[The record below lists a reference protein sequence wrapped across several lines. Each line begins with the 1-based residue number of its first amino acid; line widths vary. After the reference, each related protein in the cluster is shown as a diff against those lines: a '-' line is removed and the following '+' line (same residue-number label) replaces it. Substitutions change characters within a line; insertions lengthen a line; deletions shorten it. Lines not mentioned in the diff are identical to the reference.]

1 MIRFLLL
8 IVSFRATSALQQRSD
23 CVAECAHL
31 ESHRAFENCV
41 SECSKLPRKDNVP
54 DVAYYPMPPSNISID
69 TAVVID
75 NGKFLE
81 TTVTWSSVKD
91 LGRTG
96 FYLRYSAVGERC
108 QRDFPGYFASN
119 IGPKERSHPIPL
131 LFNNQPLVINHDCEY
146 KLQMHSKPYPY
157 GDAAFTAIEH
167 HKVPHC
173 ISGFCACSEGAVELP
188 SALFAREVTGGVR
201 ITWKHM
207 PKSDH
212 VYTFYITLHERFRPP
227 IEFKDPNAFRF
238 RIADDGERELKGSKL
253 QVNYSYTFEYPLKR
267 SDEYKV
273 TLFAEDD
280 HYCHTD
286 DVTTFF
292 NTSATPPFPSSSA
305 EDDHPLLPAITR
317 ASSKEISENQNP
329 SRFNSTSSAANSTE
343 SQPTSGDSVEME
355 KTVPTLGRISSILSS
370 LDPSVFIAL
379 LLLFAMLS
387 PLCTVLIYCLYR
399 KRQSAKKRKMPRF
412 GPWTLSHS
420 RHSILETNIL
430 YRQPIEFRTPQTEE
444 EWLIPSDDVSVGGV
458 IGEGAFGLVCKG
470 TMSGPK
476 GMAVRVAIKQLKT
489 NAIDEEREE
498 FLREMDIMKQVG
510 RHPNIVTMYGLCE
523 EPDFQCMVME
533 YVPFGDLKHY
543 LQNLRKQ
550 LSLAVSTLKTSL
562 RMEESVTAAMHS
574 SLIGTD
580 QLQYS
585 LDPAELQSFAAQVAN
600 GMAHLESL
608 NITHRDLAAR
618 NILVGENKQL
628 KISDFGMS
636 RPGVYV
642 KMSKGVIPLRW
653 LSPEAIRD
661 NIYST
666 KSDVWAYGIVL
677 WEIVTL
683 GGFPYPTVCD
693 KDMLQY
699 LLDGN
704 RLEKPISCS
713 DEIYAVMTE
722 CWRLCARDR
731 PSFVCL
737 CDRLGSLSIPYV
749 EFAANTTLPP
759 HDGFELIDSGTI
771 IAQ

>member
-1 MIRFLLL
+1 MIPLLL
-8 IVSFRATSALQQRSD
+8 LAVTLTSTLQLQQRSD

-31 ESHRAFENCV
+31 ESHRAFETCV
-41 SECSKLPRKDNVP
+41 ADCSRLPRKDNVP
-54 DVAYYPMPPSNISID
+54 DVAYYPMPPTNVSID

-81 TTVTWSSVKD
+81 TTVTWSSAKD
-91 LGRTG
+91 LSRTG

-108 QRDFPGYFASN
+108 QRDFPGYFASS

-131 LFNNQPLVINHDCEY
+131 LFNNHPLVVNHDCEY
-146 KLQMHSKPYPY
+146 RLQMHSKPYPY
-157 GDAAFTAIEH
+157 GDAAYTTVELH
-167 HKVPHC
+167 TVPHC
-173 ISGFCACSEGAVELP
+173 IDGFCACSEGAVELP
-188 SALFAREVTGGVR
+188 SKLAASEVGRGVEISWEHVPKPDR
-201 ITWKHM
+201 I
-207 PKSDH
+207 
-212 VYTFYITLHERFRPP
+212 YTFYTTLHERFHPP

-238 RIADDGERELKGSKL
+238 RIADDGEREFHGAKG
-253 QVNYSYTFEYPLKR
+253 QRDYSFVFDYPLKR
-267 SDEYKV
+267 MEEYKV

-280 HYCHTD
+280 HYCHTAD
-286 DVTTFF
+286 ITTYF
-292 NTSATPPFPSSSA
+292 NTSAVAPTSLATVIPPWPSLSSSS
-305 EDDHPLLPAITR
+305 ES
-317 ASSKEISENQNP
+317 ASDVLIPPRLNHSLVGTTNISAP
-329 SRFNSTSSAANSTE
+329 V
-343 SQPTSGDSVEME
+343 PSGDSVEVG
-355 KTVPTLGRISSILSS
+355 KRTPSISKFSTIVNSI
-370 LDPSVFIAL
+370 DPSMFIAL
-379 LLLFAMLS
+379 LLVLTMLS
-387 PLCTVLIYCLYR
+387 PLCTVFVYCVYR
-399 KRQSAKKRKMPRF
+399 KRQTANKRKMPRF

-523 EPDFQCMVME
+523 EPDFRCMVME

-562 RMEESVTAAMHS
+562 RMDESVTAAMHS

-608 NITHRDLAAR
+608 SITHRDLAAR

-653 LSPEAIRD
+653 LSPEAIKD

-693 KDMLQY
+693 KDLLQY

-749 EFAANTTLPP
+749 EFAPNTTLPP

>member
-1 MIRFLLL
+1 MPLSMVI
-8 IVSFRATSALQQRSD
+8 ALQQRSD

-31 ESHRAFENCV
+31 ESHRAFESCV
-41 SECSKLPRKDNVP
+41 AECSKLPRKDNVP
-54 DVAYYPMPPSNISID
+54 DIVYYPTPPKNVSID

-81 TTVTWSSVKD
+81 TTVTWSSTKD
-91 LGRTG
+91 LSRTG
-96 FYLRYSAVGERC
+96 FYLRYSAIGERC

-131 LFNNQPLVINHDCEY
+131 LFNNHPLVINHDCEY
-146 KLQMHSKPYPY
+146 RLQMHSKPYPY
-157 GDAAFTAIEH
+157 GDAAYTAIEH

-173 ISGFCACSEGAVELP
+173 IDGFCACSEGAVELP
-188 SALFAREVTGGVR
+188 TSLKATEVFGGVE
-201 ITWKHM
+201 ITWKHN
-207 PKSDH
+207 PKPER

-227 IEFKDPNAFRF
+227 IEFKDPSAFRF
-238 RIADDGERELKGSKL
+238 RIADDGERELSGTKGQTNYTYMFDYDL
-253 QVNYSYTFEYPLKR
+253 QRL
-267 SDEYKV
+267 DEYKV

-280 HYCHTD
+280 HYCHTED
-286 DVTTFF
+286 ATTYF
-292 NTSATPPFPSSSA
+292 NTSALEPI
-305 EDDHPLLPAITR
+305 LLPNAIPKT
-317 ASSKEISENQNP
+317 
-329 SRFNSTSSAANSTE
+329 STSSMKHISVSRYAPQKSNSSAAGSSNSTDL
-343 SQPTSGDSVEME
+343 PFTRAIGDSEEIE
-355 KTVPTLGRISSILSS
+355 KTSPTLTKFPTIFNDI
-370 LDPSVFIAL
+370 DPSTFIAL
-379 LLLFAMLS
+379 LLVITMLS
-387 PLCTVLIYCLYR
+387 PLCTVFVYCMYR
-399 KRQSAKKRKMPRF
+399 KRQSAKKRKLPRF

-562 RMEESVTAAMHS
+562 RMEESVTGPMHS

-636 RPGVYV
+636 RLGVYV

-749 EFAANTTLPP
+749 EFAPNTTLPP

>member
-1 MIRFLLL
+1 
-8 IVSFRATSALQQRSD
+8 
-23 CVAECAHL
+23 
-31 ESHRAFENCV
+31 
-41 SECSKLPRKDNVP
+41 
-54 DVAYYPMPPSNISID
+54 
-69 TAVVID
+69 
-75 NGKFLE
+75 
-81 TTVTWSSVKD
+81 
-91 LGRTG
+91 
-96 FYLRYSAVGERC
+96 
-108 QRDFPGYFASN
+108 
-119 IGPKERSHPIPL
+119 
-131 LFNNQPLVINHDCEY
+131 
-146 KLQMHSKPYPY
+146 MHSKPYPY
-157 GDAAFTAIEH
+157 GDAAYTTVQN

-173 ISGFCACSEGAVELP
+173 IDEYCACSEGAVALP
-188 SALFAREVTGGVR
+188 SELSAKEVNGGVQIR
-201 ITWKHM
+201 WRHV
-207 PKSDH
+207 PKDDH
-212 VYTFYITLHERFRPP
+212 VYTFYVTLHERFRPP

-238 RIADDGERELKGSKL
+238 RIADDGEREFRGLKN
-253 QVNYSYTFEYPLKR
+253 QRNYSYTFDYPLKR
-267 SDEYKV
+267 LDEYKV

-280 HYCHTD
+280 HFCHTD
-286 DVTTFF
+286 DIAALF
-292 NTSATPPFPSSSA
+292 NTSAVEPTPPL
-305 EDDHPLLPAITR
+305 EDVGNAVEVQPTR
-317 ASSKEISENQNP
+317 LYNT
-329 SRFNSTSSAANSTE
+329 STVLGFANSTE
-343 SQPTSGDSVEME
+343 ELPPASETVEVERTPPTLNIIAAVLHEVNRSFGVHRASAAVHHAQSAVHHLPVLSVSKATERE
-355 KTVPTLGRISSILSS
+355 EEEIASLRALDTVPLEVRAHFR
-370 LDPSVFIAL
+370 PRKVAAL
-379 LLLFAMLS
+379 LFHD
-387 PLCTVLIYCLYR
+387 Y
-399 KRQSAKKRKMPRF
+399 
-412 GPWTLSHS
+412 

-444 EWLIPSDDVSVGGV
+444 EWLIPADDVSVGGV

-489 NAIDEEREE
+489 NAVDEEKEE

-543 LQNLRKQ
+543 LQNLRRQ

-642 KMSKGVIPLRW
+642 KMSKGTQTKTGVWQGYIVEIAGVIPLRW

-661 NIYST
+661 NLYST

-749 EFAANTTLPP
+749 EFAPNTTLPP
-759 HDGFELIDSGTI
+759 HGELLNAPPTTHRFHKTTFQMASNLLIAERSSLSDSCRGLLCTKTSSGLLSKGICQWLQIVHTGSLICLCLYMYLRNMLYCLLFSSDVTI
-771 IAQ
+771 YVLRIYF